1 MRGGRGAAA
10 PDAKAR
16 DAVGALKRLARML
29 GNEKLRI
36 IALSILV
43 LLSVI
48 GQVAAPVIL
57 GRGTDIVVDGMKAG
71 SVDFGALGYTLSLV
85 AALYAFSAM
94 TNFVGGAL
102 IRVTIQNMGKRL
114 RAAAQEKID
123 RLSLKWIDGQQR
135 GDLLSRVTN
144 DIDNITQTL
153 MQTFNN
159 LLSSIFTLIGIL
171 AIMFSLSWSLSLAAL
186 AVYPL
191 GMVATIV
198 IIKRAKPQ
206 FTKQWHTMGDV
217 SAIVEESFTGA
228 DVVTSFNLQEQFEE
242 VFAESNEKLFQA
254 SFRGQALSQLT
265 QPVMGFVSNLS
276 FVVVA
281 VYGGFQVLTGQVTIG
296 GIQALIQYTRQLN
309 QPVAQVASMAN
320 LLQSGAAS
328 GERIFD
334 FLDTPEMEADAD
346 TTYADVVSEESRKGE
361 IAFRDVHFGYEP
373 GKPVIRGLNLE
384 VHPGQQVAIV
394 GPTGAGKTTMV
405 NLLMRFYEIESG
417 EITIDG
423 VSTREFSKDSL
434 RERIGMVLQDTWLF
448 EGTIEENI
456 AYGREGATHADVV
469 AAARATGVDR
479 LVAQLPDGYDTRID
493 DEGNNISAGEKQLI
507 TIARAYISDPSV
519 LILDEATSSVDTRTE
534 MLVQKAMNELRVGR
548 TSFVIAHRLSTIR
561 DADMI
566 IVMVD
571 GDVVEMGDHEALLEA
586 RGAYYDLYQSQ
597 FSGPADSE

>member
-1 MRGGRGAAA
+1 MRASRGSTA
-10 PDAKAR
+10 PDSKAR
-16 DAVGALKRLARML
+16 DTLGALKRLARML
-29 GNEKLRI
+29 GNEKARI
-36 IALSILV
+36 IALSILILVSVVSQVFAPV
-43 LLSVI
+43 LL
-48 GQVAAPVIL
+48 GT
-57 GRGTDIVVDGMKAG
+57 GTDILVDGMKSG
-71 SVDFGALGYTLSLV
+71 TGVDFSSLGYTLSFV
-85 AALYAFSAM
+85 VGLYVFSAV

-102 IRVTIQNMGKRL
+102 IRVMIQNLGKRL
-114 RAAAQEKID
+114 RSEAQSKID
-123 RLSLKWIDGQQR
+123 RLSLKWIDTQQR

-159 LLSSIFTLIGIL
+159 LLSSIFTLIGIV
-171 AIMFSLSWSLSLAAL
+171 AVMFTLSWSLSLAAL

-191 GMVATIV
+191 GMAATIV
-198 IIKRAKPQ
+198 IMKRAKPQ
-206 FTKQWHTMGDV
+206 FSKQWHTMGDV

-228 DVVTSFNLQEQFEE
+228 DVVTSFNLQDEFDQ
-242 VFAESNEKLFQA
+242 VFDESNDKLFQA
-254 SFRGQALSQLT
+254 SYRGQALSQLT

-281 VYGGFQVLTGQVTIG
+281 IYGGFQVITGQVTIG

-309 QPVAQVASMAN
+309 QPLAQVASMTN

-334 FLDTPEMEADAD
+334 FLDTSEMDRDAGAVYTD
-346 TTYADVVSEESRKGE
+346 LVDVDCRRGE
-361 IAFRDVHFGYEP
+361 IVFRDVHFGYEP
-373 GKPVIRGLNLE
+373 GKPVIRGLNLT
-384 VHPGQQVAIV
+384 VHPGQQIAIV
-394 GPTGAGKTTMV
+394 GPTGAGKTTLV
-405 NLLMRFYEIESG
+405 NLLMRFYEIDSG
-417 EITIDG
+417 QITIDG
-423 VSTREFSKDSL
+423 VSTRDFTKDSL

-479 LVAQLPDGYDTRID
+479 LVAQLPHGYDTHID
-493 DEGNNISAGEKQLI
+493 DEGNNISAGEKQLL

-534 MLVQKAMNELRVGR
+534 MLVQKAMNELRTGR

-561 DADMI
+561 DADLI

-571 GDVVEMGDHEALLEA
+571 GDVVEMGTHDQMLETK
-586 RGAYYDLYQSQ
+586 GTYWDLYQSQ
-597 FSGPADSE
+597 FAGSSRD

>member
-48 GQVAAPVIL
+48 GQVAAPVML

>member
-10 PDAKAR
+10 PDSKAR
-16 DAVGALKRLARML
+16 DTLGALKRLTRML
-29 GNEKLRI
+29 GNEKARI
-36 IALSILV
+36 IALSILILASVVSQVFAPV
-43 LLSVI
+43 LL
-48 GQVAAPVIL
+48 GA
-57 GRGTDIVVDGMKAG
+57 GTDIVVDGMKNGAG
-71 SVDFGALGYTLSLV
+71 VDFSALGYTLALV
-85 AALYAFSAM
+85 IGLYVFSAV

-102 IRVTIQNMGKRL
+102 IRVTIQNLGKRL
-114 RAAAQEKID
+114 RSEAQSKID
-123 RLSLKWIDGQQR
+123 RLSLKWIDAQQR

-159 LLSSIFTLIGIL
+159 LLSSIFALIGIL
-171 AIMFSLSWSLSLAAL
+171 AVMFTLSWSLSLAAL

-198 IIKRAKPQ
+198 IMKRAKPQ
-206 FTKQWHTMGDV
+206 FSKQWHAMGDV

-228 DVVTSFNLQEQFEE
+228 DVVTSFNLQDEFDR
-242 VFAESNEKLFQA
+242 VFDESNDKLFQA
-254 SFRGQALSQLT
+254 SYRGQALSQLT

-281 VYGGFQVLTGQVTIG
+281 IYGGFQVITGQVTIG

-334 FLDTPEMEADAD
+334 FLDTSEMDRDTDAAYTD
-346 TTYADVVSEESRKGE
+346 LVDVNHRRGE
-361 IAFRDVHFGYEP
+361 IVFHDVHFGYEP
-373 GKPVIRGLNLE
+373 ETPVIRGLNLT
-384 VHPGQQVAIV
+384 VRPGQQVAIV
-394 GPTGAGKTTMV
+394 GPTGAGKTTLV
-405 NLLMRFYEIESG
+405 NLLMRFYEIDSG
-417 EITIDG
+417 QITIDG
-423 VSTREFSKDSL
+423 VSTRDFTKDSL
-434 RERIGMVLQDTWLF
+434 RQRIGMVLQDTWLF

-456 AYGREGATHADVV
+456 AYGRDGATHADVV
-469 AAARATGVDR
+469 ASARATGIDR
-479 LVAQLPDGYDTRID
+479 LVAQLPHGYDTRID
-493 DEGNNISAGEKQLI
+493 DEGNNISAGEKQLL

-534 MLVQKAMNELRVGR
+534 MLVQKAMNELRTGR

-561 DADMI
+561 DADLI
-566 IVMVD
+566 IVMVE
-571 GDVVEMGDHEALLEA
+571 GDVVEMGNHDQLLA
-586 RGAYYDLYQSQ
+586 AKGAYWDLYQSQ
-597 FSGPADSE
+597 FAGSPRD